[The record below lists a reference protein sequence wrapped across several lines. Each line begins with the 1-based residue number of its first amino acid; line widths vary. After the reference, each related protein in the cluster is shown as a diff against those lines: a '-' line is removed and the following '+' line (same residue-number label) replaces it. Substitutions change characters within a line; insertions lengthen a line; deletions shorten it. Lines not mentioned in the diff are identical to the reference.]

1 MESISQINEIE
12 SSIKVYLE
20 IQVSWLD
27 ERLSFQKVRKGKLN
41 LINSQKRQLWM
52 PDIYFDNTHEKTKL
66 ILDDVATQAYVR
78 ILKDAN
84 GSMAPLTELY
94 NSRTFSGKEG

>member
-1 MESISQINEIE
+1 
-12 SSIKVYLE
+12 
-20 IQVSWLD
+20 
-27 ERLSFQKVRKGKLN
+27 
-41 LINSQKRQLWM
+41 M

-78 ILKDAN
+78 ILKNAN